1 MSDEPKVDVVEEPV
15 VEEVEEV
22 VEVVEISPV
31 ETEARDQGWVSKDE
45 WVESGKSADDWRPA
59 KEFVDRGELFK
70 SIHTTKRELKQ
81 TQAQLSALER
91 HHQYVFERAK
101 KTALDELKR
110 DRRQAMIEQ
119 DPEAVEAI
127 EEQIEET
134 QKQFEV
140 EKAQLAGAQQA
151 ANPTPPPEFESWK
164 NKNNWYE
171 SDEDM
176 HDYADAT
183 GLIYIQRNPSAKPAE
198 VLRHVDTKM
207 KKQFP
212 DKFETKKV
220 APYPTASSDKTLRAN
235 KKTDSFELDEMEKEI
250 MKTVVATGALTKE
263 QYIAEL
269 KKAKGVK

>member
-1 MSDEPKVDVVEEPV
+1 MKMSEPKVE
-15 VEEVEEV
+15 EEVKEEV
-22 VEVVEISPV
+22 VEEKVEVVQPSPT
-31 ETEARDQGWVSKDE
+31 ELEARDQGWVSKDE
-45 WVESGKSADDWRPA
+45 WVESGKSADEWRPA

-91 HHQYVFERAK
+91 HHQHVFERAK

-140 EKAQLAGAQQA
+140 ERQQLVVAQQVA
-151 ANPTPPPEFESWK
+151 HPQSPPEFDSWK
-164 NKNNWYE
+164 EKNDWYE
-171 SDEDM
+171 IDEDM
-176 HDYADAT
+176 HDYADAS
-183 GLIYIQRNPSAKPAE
+183 GLIYIQKNPSAKPAE
-198 VLRHVDTKM
+198 VLKHVDAKM

-220 APYPTASSDKTLRAN
+220 APSPTLASDKTLRAN
-235 KKTDSFELDEMEKEI
+235 KKTDGFELDEMEKDI
-250 MKTVVATGALTKE
+250 MKGILATGIITKE
-263 QYIAEL
+263 QYIADL